1 MGLDFLSTEK
11 KREVEVIVGS
21 TTMNLRSLARIV
33 FHLGNPTRKMDMR
46 KIFRWHEARAA
57 KFPLRRFLPSI
68 GANQNPLFKDS
79 GLPLGV
85 RNVGSR
91 FLLAG

>member
-21 TTMNLRSLARIV
+21 TTLKLRSLARIV
-33 FHLGNPTRKMDMR
+33 
-46 KIFRWHEARAA
+46 
-57 KFPLRRFLPSI
+57 FPLRRFLPSI